1 MTFKLARQKFQLA
14 RQKFCFF
21 FCCYLSVRMDQFGED
36 WSVEF
41 LDPDPPPGVDSAE
54 WSVEHLD
61 NPQSFPAEP
70 LEEETPDWFESFITK
85 HELQDEDMPDANC
98 GSLLLDRH
106 EPLDEE
112 MPEATSNDSGV
123 LNIGRFLGNSN
134 NETPSHSADFVISSV
149 GVDGVPQLD
158 QVNGLGNAVS
168 TGIASPTSSTQETA
182 RILTPSWFSN
192 PAFVNDAVSS
202 DGSCATR
209 PTSRTQ
215 ETARIFTP
223 SWSSNPAVMN
233 DAVSSDGDCAYHDFS
248 NSVLTTRPTSRMLTP
263 SWPSNPSLMDEP
275 VSSDV

>member
-1 MTFKLARQKFQLA
+1 
-14 RQKFCFF
+14 
-21 FCCYLSVRMDQFGED
+21 MDQFGED

-106 EPLDEE
+106 EPLGKE

-134 NETPSHSADFVISSV
+134 NETPHSSHMLVNKFVILPENDRVNTV
-149 GVDGVPQLD
+149 GF
-158 QVNGLGNAVS
+158 AKRA
-168 TGIASPTSSTQETA
+168 ASGQYRWAKPTSS
-182 RILTPSWFSN
+182 N
-192 PAFVNDAVSS
+192 PESS
-202 DGSCATR
+202 
-209 PTSRTQ
+209 P
-215 ETARIFTP
+215 
-223 SWSSNPAVMN
+223 
-233 DAVSSDGDCAYHDFS
+233 
-248 NSVLTTRPTSRMLTP
+248 
-263 SWPSNPSLMDEP
+263 
-275 VSSDV
+275 

>member
-1 MTFKLARQKFQLA
+1 
-14 RQKFCFF
+14 
-21 FCCYLSVRMDQFGED
+21 
-36 WSVEF
+36 
-41 LDPDPPPGVDSAE
+41 
-54 WSVEHLD
+54 
-61 NPQSFPAEP
+61 
-70 LEEETPDWFESFITK
+70 
-85 HELQDEDMPDANC
+85 MPDANC

-168 TGIASPTSSTQETA
+168 TEIASPTSSTQETA
-182 RILTPSWFSN
+182 RILTPSWSSN
-192 PAFVNDAVSS
+192 PAFV
-202 DGSCATR
+202 
-209 PTSRTQ
+209 
-215 ETARIFTP
+215 
-223 SWSSNPAVMN
+223 N

-275 VSSDV
+275 VSSDGNCATRPTSSTSLPNSVCLPKLLAEKVA